1 MKEIFSNDEY
11 NGEENLF
18 YENGEKNMKGN
29 FQMVIIMEK
38 GLNIMKKVGKNT
50 KEILKM
56 VNIMERE
63 IS

>member
-29 FQMVIIMEK
+29 F
-38 GLNIMKKVGKNT
+38 
-50 KEILKM
+50 
-56 VNIMERE
+56 
-63 IS
+63 